1 MFRPT
6 QFGKYYLTERIAVGG
21 MAELFKAT
29 LFGISGFEKLMVVKQ
44 ILPKYSKNDEFIR
57 MFVDEAKIAVTLTHG
72 NIVPVYELGRTDGV
86 YFIAMEY
93 IHGRD
98 LADILEAARSRGQ
111 PLSAEHAAYIGIEIC
126 KGLEYAHRRTDAE
139 GRSLQVV
146 HRDVSPPNI
155 LISFDGEVKIAD
167 FGIAKAAHK
176 LGSTE
181 AGVVKGTFGYMSP
194 EQVRG
199 LPLDHRTDIF
209 SAGIL
214 LHEMLTGRRLFTGDS
229 EIEAIERVK
238 LARVPAPSALNP
250 RVPAA
255 IDPIVFKALAREP
268 SDRFADANEF
278 QLALSRFLFTA
289 GKGATASTLSR
300 YMRDLFVE
308 ELAKEQAKEQAREPF
323 RPPVM
328 DPVSSFREEPTS
340 PAKELRPRR
349 DDTQSFAVSPMLDRV
364 GQGPDNGR
372 SRPAVDVGAGVSPQA
387 SINATLAFPSLSTDP
402 GAPPVFEEEA
412 TRLFK
417 GGKPPQRPDVPAL
430 HFPPQQKRAAAAPV
444 PFPSPSGEQSLGS
457 DEFPSG
463 DELAALADQLAEEPG
478 RGRAKPPKPVGPIR
492 PRSSVKVPVVD
503 PPHRPTTKEHRIDV
517 EPTPISSEL
526 EPVQAPPGPIAAA
539 STVETAGPTQ
549 PKAKAA
555 SDSGIINL
563 FASQTGGEPILAGPS
578 SEMPPVAAPVPLAE
592 APKPKSQAPKG
603 GTARRAAAHQSQKVS
618 GMVSA
623 TMRLFVEGFDD
634 EPAAD
639 LPEPAMGAD
648 GGGASGSR
656 SSLDGTGDLEVP
668 RTIKPTLLSWIII
681 SVVVLGA
688 AGFIVYKKTNLF
700 RKKVDDSADVIKPE
714 DLKKPELTRPAGP
727 RGTIRLST
735 KTEGASFYFFVGETP
750 ASLSLDAGL
759 SHLLRVE
766 RDGYQTVNRVVQPS
780 ELAAGT
786 TELKI
791 SLQPVGAGNKDE
803 PIDFKETRGA
813 SKAGKSALVRVT
825 SEPPVAMV
833 WQLAGREKMEMAG
846 LDTTKSYNFKLVAP
860 GHPPLPY
867 NVAPSD
873 FDKTTGI
880 YESVV
885 AMDEDGK
892 EGKEGKAEPKEGEG
906 KEGKAE
912 PKEGEGKEG
921 KAEPK
926 EGEGKEGKAEP
937 KEGEGKE
944 GKAEPKDKPEP
955 KAEPEPKVKLKKEPK
970 VRPEPKIKVVE
981 PKEPRPKPKAKTV
994 KQPKVKVVKPPKKKK
1009 GGKPEPEPKTKV
1021 PDWAR

>member
-1 MFRPT
+1 MFKPT

-29 LFGISGFEKLMVVKQ
+29 LFGVSGFEKPMVVKQ

-111 PLSAEHAAYIGIEIC
+111 PLSAEHAAYITIEIC
-126 KGLEYAHRRTDAE
+126 KGLEYAHRRTDGE
-139 GRSLQVV
+139 GRSLQVI

-255 IDPIVFKALAREP
+255 VDPIVFKALAREP
-268 SDRFADANEF
+268 SDRFGDANEF

-300 YMRDLFVE
+300 YIRDLFAE
-308 ELAKEQAKEQAREPF
+308 EVAKEQAREAS
-323 RPPVM
+323 RPPAPTP
-328 DPVSSFREEPTS
+328 DPVLAFREEPTA

-349 DDTQSFAVSPMLDRV
+349 DDTQSFAVSPVLDRASH
-364 GQGPDNGR
+364 GPDNGR
-372 SRPAVDVGAGVSPQA
+372 SRPAVDVGAGASPQA

-402 GAPPVFEEEA
+402 GGPPVFEEEA

-417 GGKPPQRPDVPAL
+417 GGKAPQRPDVPAL

-444 PFPSPSGEQSLGS
+444 FPSPSGEQPLDS

-478 RGRAKPPKPVGPIR
+478 QRGRAKPPKPLGPIR
-492 PRSSVKVPVVD
+492 PRSSVKVPVVN

-517 EPTPISSEL
+517 ESPRSSEL
-526 EPVQAPPGPIAAA
+526 EPVAPAAKPIAAA
-539 STVETAGPTQ
+539 PTAEAAAGPTQ
-549 PKAKAA
+549 PKARAA

-563 FASQTGGEPILAGPS
+563 FAGQSGAEPIISGPS
-578 SEMPPVAAPVPLAE
+578 SEMPPVAAPVQVAE
-592 APKPKSQAPKG
+592 SPKPKAQAPKG
-603 GTARRAAAHQSQKVS
+603 GSARRAASASHQSQKVS
-618 GMVSA
+618 GLVSA
-623 TMRLFVEGFDD
+623 TMRLFVEGLDD
-634 EPAAD
+634 EEPPPAEASAV
-639 LPEPAMGAD
+639 LPESALGDP
-648 GGGASGSR
+648 GASGSV
-656 SSLDGTGDLEVP
+656 SSLNGTGSLEVP
-668 RTIKPTLLSWIII
+668 RTIKPTMLGWIII
-681 SVVVLGA
+681 GLAVLGA
-688 AGFIVYKKTNLF
+688 AGFVVYKKTNLF
-700 RKKVDDSADVIKPE
+700 HKKVDDSADVIKPE
-714 DLKKPELTRPAGP
+714 DIKKPEVTRPAGP
-727 RGTIRLST
+727 KGTIRLST

-750 ASLSLDAGL
+750 ASLSLDVGL
-759 SHLLRVE
+759 SHLLRIE
-766 RDGYQTVNRVVQPS
+766 RDGYQAVNRVVQPA
-780 ELAAGT
+780 ELASANA
-786 TELKI
+786 EIKI
-791 SLQPVGAGNKDE
+791 SLQPVGAGGKDE
-803 PIDFKETRGA
+803 PVDFKESG
-813 SKAGKSALVRVT
+813 SKAGKNALVRVS

-833 WQLAGREKMEMAG
+833 WQLAGREKMEMSG

-873 FDKTTGI
+873 FDKMTGV

-885 AMDEDGK
+885 AMDEDA
-892 EGKEGKAEPKEGEG
+892 KEGKAEPKEGSGEG

-912 PKEGEGKEG
+912 PKEGS
-921 KAEPK
+921 
-926 EGEGKEGKAEP
+926 GEGKEGKAEP
-937 KEGEGKE
+937 KEGSGEGKE
-944 GKAEPKDKPEP
+944 GEGKEGEGKQGKAEPKEK
-955 KAEPEPKVKLKKEPK
+955 PEPKVKLKKEPK
-970 VRPEPKIKVVE
+970 VKPEPKIKVVE
-981 PKEPRPKPKAKTV
+981 PKEPRPRPKTKTV
-994 KQPKVKVVKPPKKKK
+994 KPPKVKVKVAKPPKKKK